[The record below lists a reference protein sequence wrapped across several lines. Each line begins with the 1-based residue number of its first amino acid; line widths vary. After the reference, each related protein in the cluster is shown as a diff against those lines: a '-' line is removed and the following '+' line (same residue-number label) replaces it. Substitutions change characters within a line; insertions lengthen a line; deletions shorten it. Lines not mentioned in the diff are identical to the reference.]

1 MTTALCIAIYYN
13 TLQCLI
19 FHAAYLRYNYG
30 GYFYEGVD
38 EMIVVQVLLTLFF
51 NSYEGLGIVFVGLY
65 MLGLFMMFPKSGV
78 KNWHALIPGL
88 REFDFAR
95 CAGCE
100 SDAPKYAISEV
111 LLVALNVASLFYSS
125 SNAEKT
131 TITSMDIALLS
142 FVTCLQLV
150 NFVYAIRVRTGIVE
164 VYGEKKRWLWLWIPP
179 YLDFIPALIWG
190 FNKKY
195 QPSWKVDDIK
205 AELAK
210 LVHQGSATVMDEGLT
225 INLKDRTVVEAF
237 QKKVLLRD
245 IHMAIPQGH
254 LVLLLGGSGAGKTTF
269 VNAVNGYEKAN
280 AEIMLNGQNIYTQYD
295 QMIHEMGFVP
305 QGDMMRGKNTVINT
319 LMDAAKLR
327 LPIDVPNED
336 LKSRVNEVMEIFGL
350 VPVQTNL
357 VEKLSGGQRKRLSIC
372 MEMISNPSL
381 FILDEP
387 DSGLDGVM
395 ARALF
400 EQLRKIADSGRI
412 VIVITHTPDRVIDL
426 FDDVIVLAKD
436 SARTGRLAYYGS
448 IDDAR
453 AFFQRERME
462 QIVKSV
468 NRKEEGGDGLADEFV
483 MKYAEVQHG

>member
-1 MTTALCIAIYYN
+1 MHKGEVRNVIGPVVDIRFAPDELPELYNAI
-13 TLQCLI
+13 
-19 FHAAYLRYNYG
+19 
-30 GYFYEGVD
+30 E
-38 EMIVVQVLLTLFF
+38 
-51 NSYEGLGIVFVGLY
+51 
-65 MLGLFMMFPKSGV
+65 
-78 KNWHALIPGL
+78 
-88 REFDFAR
+88 
-95 CAGCE
+95 
-100 SDAPKYAISEV
+100 
-111 LLVALNVASLFYSS
+111 
-125 SNAEKT
+125 
-131 TITSMDIALLS
+131 
-142 FVTCLQLV
+142 
-150 NFVYAIRVRTGIVE
+150 IR
-164 VYGEKKRWLWLWIPP
+164 
-179 YLDFIPALIWG
+179 
-190 FNKKY
+190 
-195 QPSWKVDDIK
+195 
-205 AELAK
+205 
-210 LVHQGSATVMDEGLT
+210 
-225 INLKDRTVVEAF
+225 LKDRTVVEAF

-350 VPVQTNL
+350 LPVQTNL

-436 SARTGRLAYYGS
+436 SARTGRLAFYGS
-448 IDDAR
+448 VGDAR
-453 AFFQRERME
+453 KFFGREKME
-462 QIVKSV
+462 DIVKAV

-483 MKYAEVQHG
+483 MKYAKEVA